1 MEVLQKLAGGEGEHV
16 RFGKA
21 LGTRRMLDGSLT
33 GGTFGLVEHDLP
45 SGQLGSPVHTHERED
60 EYSYVLSGRLTAQ
73 IGDDVIEA
81 GPGELVV
88 KPRGIPHAFWN
99 AGDEPVRFL
108 ELISPAGFEQY
119 FFEFAGPFNSQ
130 DAEAMGEVRERY
142 RLDLRME
149 TIPDLL
155 ERHQLEPPLK
165 RSRRRERVCTRCLRP
180 RCRRCRPCR
189 SNRPGATAD

>member
-1 MEVLQKLAGGEGEHV
+1 MQTIAASEGQHV

-21 LGTRRMLDGSLT
+21 LGTRRMVST
-33 GGTFGLVEHDLP
+33 EAFGLVEHDLP
-45 SGQLGSPVHTHERED
+45 AGQLGSPVHTHERED

-73 IGDDVIEA
+73 VGDDVVEA

-108 ELISPAGFEQY
+108 ELISPGGFEDY
-119 FFEFAGPFNSQ
+119 FFELAEPFNSG
-130 DAEAMGEVRERY
+130 DESAMGAIVGRY

-149 TIPDLL
+149 TVPELI
-155 ERHQLEPPLK
+155 ERNGLQPPF
-165 RSRRRERVCTRCLRP
+165 
-180 RCRRCRPCR
+180 
-189 SNRPGATAD
+189 